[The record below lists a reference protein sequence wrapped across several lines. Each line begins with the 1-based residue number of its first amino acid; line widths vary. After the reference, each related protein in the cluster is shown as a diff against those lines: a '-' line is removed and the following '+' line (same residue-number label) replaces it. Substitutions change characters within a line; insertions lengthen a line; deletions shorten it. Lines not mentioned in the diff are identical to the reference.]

1 MAFKQN
7 NPISRKTSPINRDWI
22 KGAIKRPGAFR
33 KKAEEA
39 GMSTKAFA
47 EKVTSNKEDY
57 STRTG
62 RQAELAETL
71 MGMSRHEKDH
81 DDKTFTMGELNERS
95 KKQDS
100 LSKKQALKLPQREG
114 LGNPDYEFPEDQRF
128 AGDDGYDDGMSRKS
142 SPHGTYAD
150 QGYIK
155 SYKKGNKYVAVDKSE
170 HDSYQDERIASAQ
183 ALTRARKKARKAKAA
198 KKGVSRKS
206 SGRNPYTNSPV
217 GDLSGDKVYGPA
229 TAAISVGKKIY
240 KKGKEFVAGAAKIG
254 KKVKKAVKASKNV
267 TGTGEA
273 PKLRMMKKL
282 TKIKPKKSISRK
294 SSPINKKNIKTKTGF
309 RNIGASDE
317 RANQV
322 RELSLNRAMKGRRT
336 MKNRNLKQ
344 AGKVS
349 VESAKQGLAE
359 SMQTITEKA
368 KPVNIPKPKPKKT
381 PGESVETRARRS
393 VKAPSKE
400 KAGKMSISRKNYKY
414 KK

>member
-7 NPISRKTSPINRDWI
+7 NPLSRKTSPINKDWI

-114 LGNPDYEFPEDQRF
+114 LGNPDYEFNEDQRF

-142 SPHGTYAD
+142 STKKLKRKIDKLDKTKKQYLDEFRNSWKKPGTSKR
-150 QGYIK
+150 QK
-155 SYKKGNKYVAVDKSE
+155 RKGEKLDKTVKQVNK
-170 HDSYQDERIASAQ
+170 
-183 ALTRARKKARKAKAA
+183 TRKE
-198 KKGVSRKS
+198 GVSRKS

-254 KKVKKAVKASKNV
+254 KKVKKAVKASRNV

-273 PKLRMMKKL
+273 PKLMMKKL

-294 SSPINKKNIKTKTGF
+294 VFSN
-309 RNIGASDE
+309 
-317 RANQV
+317 
-322 RELSLNRAMKGRRT
+322 
-336 MKNRNLKQ
+336 
-344 AGKVS
+344 
-349 VESAKQGLAE
+349 
-359 SMQTITEKA
+359 
-368 KPVNIPKPKPKKT
+368 
-381 PGESVETRARRS
+381 
-393 VKAPSKE
+393 
-400 KAGKMSISRKNYKY
+400 
-414 KK
+414 

>member
-7 NPISRKTSPINRDWI
+7 NNPLSRKTSPINKDWI

-81 DDKTFTMGELNERS
+81 DDKTFTMDELNERAE
-95 KKQDS
+95 KQDS

-142 SPHGTYAD
+142 SSPLNNKKKKKYTDVEYYEAMDKKCPPGHMYLG
-150 QGYIK
+150 K
-155 SYKKGNKYVAVDKSE
+155 SRGCVKIGGRKNKQK
-170 HDSYQDERIASAQ
+170 Q
-183 ALTRARKKARKAKAA
+183 
-198 KKGVSRKS
+198 GVSRKS

-273 PKLRMMKKL
+273 PKLMMKKL